1 MKKLLYIVAALL
13 LTGCA
18 SKRTITKTQHT
29 VDTVVIQKTK
39 TDTLIQI
46 REKIIE
52 KPIRAEL
59 YLDCDS
65 IAASGQISSG
75 ETKVVWRYDTILK
88 RYEVKTDCGGMIS
101 TKDSIISRLKSDLNT
116 YISRNEKVSESEVK
130 AVNRGFNWWMIA
142 FICLFTF
149 NVLYLF
155 RR

>member
-1 MKKLLYIVAALL
+1 MKALLYIVAALL

-18 SKRTITKTQHT
+18 SKRSITKTQT
-29 VDTVVIQKTK
+29 KVDTVVIQKVR

-46 REKIIE
+46 REEIIE
-52 KPIRAEL
+52 KPIRTEL

-75 ETKVVWRYDTILK
+75 ETKIVWRYDTILK

-116 YISRNEKVSESEVK
+116 YINKTEKTAESETKEV
-130 AVNRGFNWWMIA
+130 RPFNWWMVA
-142 FICLFTF
+142 FICLFAF
-149 NVLYLF
+149 NVLYLI
-155 RR
+155 RK